1 MPIPVDL
8 TKLSNAVKND
18 VEKKTEYN
26 NLVPKVDN
34 IDTINF
40 LLKTKYE
47 VDQILRI
54 KSEKITDVN
63 YLIKKTDFNSKISKV
78 EGKIPSITGLATTS
92 LLTAV
97 ENKIPD
103 VSNLMKKTD
112 FDAKLKAISDRV
124 TSNKT
129 KHLLVENELKNLKKI
144 DLSYIGGKNYFEGDD
159 GTKNTLVFQVKE
171 KYFKRK
177 VNIGSGNSFY
187 KYDMWKSK
195 GLFAQNLVY
204 AGSGNVISKLIKPAY
219 VALNKKDEY
228 FLQKDSEVITSGS
241 IVNIYITYK
250 LSLKSIGSNNPL
262 RNCLFGATKVTKP
275 DDTTDPDK

>member
-47 VDQILRI
+47 VDQILKI

-129 KHLLVENELKNLKKI
+129 KHLLVENELKILKKF
-144 DLSYIGGKNYFEGDD
+144 DLSYFGGKNYFEGDD

-241 IVNIYITYK
+241 IVNVYITYK

-262 RNCLFGATKVTKP
+262 RNCLFGVTKVTKP